1 MDANTPTV
9 TRPVDVER
17 TWDTLL
23 MRERATLR
31 LANGEELGVE
41 VDRDDLNRDEI
52 LVRRTSN
59 DAVEPNGLL
68 AVIDEHL
75 ATAAPHPAGTTDR
88 LLEADRLRPY

>member
-1 MDANTPTV
+1 
-9 TRPVDVER
+9 
-17 TWDTLL
+17 

-41 VDRDDLNRDEI
+41 VDPDDLDRDEI

-59 DAVEPNGLL
+59 DAAEPNGLL